1 MSVPETEEILI
12 RLLFLIKKRPP
23 LYLTCKSILSLSDFY
38 GGFIEAVMAFM
49 PEDRCGM
56 IISEFGLFI
65 RDKHPEL
72 DYMGLFHI
80 LYEVSEHDE
89 AKAFDLFFEE
99 FESFLT
105 GKGIEIPNFDKKS
118 GG

>member
-1 MSVPETEEILI
+1 MSVPETEEKLI

-23 LYLTCKSILSLSDFY
+23 LYLTRRSILGLSDFY
-38 GGFIEAVMAFM
+38 GGFIEAVMEFT

-72 DYMGLFHI
+72 EFLDLFNI
-80 LYEVSEHDE
+80 LYEVSEYDE
-89 AKAFDLFFEE
+89 AKAFDLFFDE

-105 GKGIEIPNFDKKS
+105 GKNIKIPNFDKKS